1 MEVDRNAVLG
11 RYPLVMVRVAAAP
24 QSVESMT
31 ERQLQRRRALLEAVM
46 QLAAERGVDN
56 VQMKLV
62 AESSGV
68 ALGTTYRYFA
78 SKEHLLASALVDW
91 HSRLADR
98 VLTEANPPRTFDE
111 RVDRLVDFLHRGIR
125 GFQRYPSY
133 ADLLLYVSG
142 SRDPFA
148 NEALNRMSGRNNRVL
163 RFYMGSEIS
172 DEAFETLSFVVGS
185 IWQNSIL
192 SWRSG
197 RHPLADAYRLCENG
211 VRLACSALLM
221 PDGPGAH
228 APTAAAA
235 AIAE

>member
-1 MEVDRNAVLG
+1 LIETPFWVVT
-11 RYPLVMVRVAAAP
+11 LVIVRVAAAP

-31 ERQLQRRRALLEAVM
+31 ERQLQRRRALLAAVM
-46 QLAAERGVDN
+46 QLAAERGIDN

-98 VLTEANPPRTFDE
+98 VLTEANAPRNVGE
-111 RVDRLVDFLHRGIR
+111 QVDRLVDFLHRGIR

-148 NEALNRMSGRNNRVL
+148 NEALERMSGRNNRVL
-163 RFYMGSEIS
+163 RFYLGTEIP
-172 DEAFETLSFVVGS
+172 DDAFETLSFVVGS

-197 RHPLADAYRLCENG
+197 HHPLADAYRLCENG
-211 VRLACSALLM
+211 VRLACSGLLI
-221 PDGPGAH
+221 PREPRAH
-228 APTAAAA
+228 APSAAAA
-235 AIAE
+235 AITT

>member
-1 MEVDRNAVLG
+1 
-11 RYPLVMVRVAAAP
+11 
-24 QSVESMT
+24 
-31 ERQLQRRRALLEAVM
+31 
-46 QLAAERGVDN
+46 

-172 DEAFETLSFVVGS
+172 DEEFETLSFVVGS

-211 VRLACSALLM
+211 VRLACSALLIEEVSGK
-221 PDGPGAH
+221 P